1 MKVAIKILVLFLAV
15 VLAVGCIMIYAKTKV
30 DPPDALKQVDQ
41 FAIDLIKCNEAI
53 VKGKE
58 TKEIDYSYISALE
71 RIKVYQQEQKIQSSA
86 ANKSIDNLAVTYSPL
101 FLKRCFTAFQDVFW
115 NDDDHAYMQLRI
127 RGLKNLKHN
136 DGTPVLLKSTSD
148 SLDHVSNIISDY
160 KRARII
166 SRSNRLTGI
175 SEARSTI

>member
-15 VLAVGCIMIYAKTKV
+15 VLAVGGIMIYAKTKV

-86 ANKSIDNLAVTYSPL
+86 ADKSLDNLAVT
-101 FLKRCFTAFQDVFW
+101 
-115 NDDDHAYMQLRI
+115 
-127 RGLKNLKHN
+127 
-136 DGTPVLLKSTSD
+136 
-148 SLDHVSNIISDY
+148 
-160 KRARII
+160 
-166 SRSNRLTGI
+166 
-175 SEARSTI
+175 